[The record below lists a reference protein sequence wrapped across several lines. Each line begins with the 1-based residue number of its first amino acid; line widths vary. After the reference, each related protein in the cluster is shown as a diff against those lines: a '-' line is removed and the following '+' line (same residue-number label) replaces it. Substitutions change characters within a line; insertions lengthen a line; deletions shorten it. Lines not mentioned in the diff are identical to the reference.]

1 MVVQIR
7 KRRVE
12 VLPYRAMLWTI
23 VAVLLAAGLLHVNPV
38 TLGEEL
44 DAADGTEITHEGDAD
59 ILVVVD
65 YEAIRQSGDSFQQR
79 DFSAAWIDLIHREVG
94 PVSVATPE
102 TFSVDLLDA
111 ARAVV
116 LSHSVSTEMPDASI
130 DRIREF
136 TLDGGTVVVERPDN
150 RLREL
155 FSADGEVGPRS
166 GRQITHA
173 EGVAD
178 DVAGQFEQMPL
189 FTDYIGSTSPRDDA
203 TTLLSID
210 GAPAIY
216 AAGFGDGTA
225 VTVDFDLPRQL
236 VTLRQGRPNDDF
248 SLRIDGDRQRPPTT
262 ADLVADDELLGADVP
277 YADMLERFVIYGV
290 LVPYAGIPA
299 LWAYPD
305 GADGA
310 VAFVHEDSRLGDGG
324 AWMLDHERSRGGSST
339 LMTSFDS
346 GITDDGAEAIQADG
360 GHLGLAWRP
369 PHPSIA
375 RFETMGIGGFEPLR
389 APIGLGEQRDH
400 LADIVAHGG
409 IRTSRAI
416 DGIWSSDWSASLAHL
431 AHHGIT
437 SDISYEAPSHR
448 GFAFGTGRPFMTI
461 TNEGL
466 PLSLR
471 QYPISVPSAADE
483 GPPLEALLEH
493 SSSGHHQLLT
503 ISSRPSRFADY
514 PDIGDFEQWLRQFDA
529 IERHNHAILNI
540 AEYARFQR
548 QRRNT
553 SLRSRLD
560 ERISLPDDLD
570 GGGEEANRQ
579 ATMLRI
585 TAEVRRRGMTLI
597 IPDRLRGAEFHGA
610 LEGVERV
617 GSDIVTNRVDTE
629 ESTLAGLPIRK
640 VPLDRGFNNFEF
652 YYR

>member
-1 MVVQIR
+1 MVVRIR
-7 KRRVE
+7 KRGVE

-65 YEAIRQSGDSFQQR
+65 YEAIRQSGESFQQR

-94 PVSVATPE
+94 PASVATPE
-102 TFSVDLLDA
+102 TFSADLLDS
-111 ARAVV
+111 ARAVI

-136 TLDGGTVVVERPDN
+136 ALDGGTVVVERPDN

-216 AAGFGDGTA
+216 AADFGDGSA

-236 VTLRQGRPNDDF
+236 VTLRQGRPDDDF
-248 SLRIDGDRQRPPTT
+248 SLRIDDDRQRPPTT
-262 ADLVADDELLGADVP
+262 AELVADDELLGADVP

-290 LVPYAGIPA
+290 LVPHAGIPA

-324 AWMLDHERSRGGSST
+324 AWMLDHEQDRGGSST

-346 GITDDGAEAIQADG
+346 GITEDGAEAIQADG

-369 PHPSIA
+369 PHPSLA

-400 LADIVAHGG
+400 LADIVARGG
-409 IRTSRAI
+409 IRTSRAM

-431 AHHGIT
+431 AYHGIT

-448 GFAFGTGRPFMTI
+448 GFAFGTGRPFVAM
-461 TNEGL
+461 NNKGL

-483 GPPLEALLEH
+483 GPPLEALLEQ

-503 ISSRPSRFADY
+503 VSSRPSRFADY
-514 PDIGDFEQWLRQFDA
+514 PDIGDFERWLRQFDA
-529 IERHNHAILNI
+529 ITRHNHAILNI
-540 AEYARFQR
+540 SEYAQFQR
-548 QRRNT
+548 QRRDT

-560 ERISLPDDLD
+560 EGSTLPGDLD
-570 GGGEEANRQ
+570 GGGDQANRQ
-579 ATMLRI
+579 ATLLRI
-585 TAEVRRRGMTLI
+585 TAEVSQRGMMLV

-629 ESTLAGLPIRK
+629 ESTLAGLPVRK
-640 VPLDRGFNNFEF
+640 VALDRGFNNFEF